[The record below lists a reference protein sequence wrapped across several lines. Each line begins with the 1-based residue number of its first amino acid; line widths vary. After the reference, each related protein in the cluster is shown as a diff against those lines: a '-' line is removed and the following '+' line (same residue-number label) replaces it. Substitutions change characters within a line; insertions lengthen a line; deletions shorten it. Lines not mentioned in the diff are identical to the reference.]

1 MHDGRSIPRVIQLHT
16 MGSASRVA
24 IVGVGEVGGAVAYNL
39 ALNSIPGELL
49 LVDLDLN
56 LRNAQIEDLSDV
68 IYSTNSSTRVRP
80 ATYREAAQSDLV
92 VITAASKHTLGK
104 RPSILVFATDLWFFQ
119 GQTTVDY
126 TSRNTSMI
134 REVMEAMKPFRPDTV
149 LLVVANPVDL
159 LTSLAKDMAGLPPSQ
174 VIGTGTTLDTYRLR
188 GMVASRALVSPS
200 AVDAFVVG
208 RHGED
213 QVVTWSSASIG
224 AVPNADVQMF
234 NALDRNR
241 IELICKRRS
250 QSIIRGKGSAPFG
263 IASVAANL
271 CCSVIL
277 DKRAVYPVSHFQE
290 QYGCC
295 LSMPAVIGRKGI
307 LSSVPLSLDAGEE
320 VAVKASGKLVKE
332 SVESIQRDWW

>member
-1 MHDGRSIPRVIQLHT
+1 

-39 ALNSIPGELL
+39 ALNSIPSELL
-49 LVDLDLN
+49 LVDLELN

-92 VITAASKHTLGK
+92 VITAASKHTLG
-104 RPSILVFATDLWFFQ
+104 
-119 GQTTVDY
+119 QTTVDY

-159 LTSLAKDMAGLPPSQ
+159 LTSIAKDMAGLPPSQ

>member
-1 MHDGRSIPRVIQLHT
+1 MHDGRSILRVIQLHT

-24 IVGVGEVGGAVAYNL
+24 ILGVCEVGGAVAYNL
-39 ALNSIPGELL
+39 ALNSIASELL

-92 VITAASKHTLGK
+92 VITAASKHTLG
-104 RPSILVFATDLWFFQ
+104 
-119 GQTTVDY
+119 QTTVDY

-159 LTSLAKDMAGLPPSQ
+159 LTSMAKDMSGLPPSQ

-188 GMVASRALVSPS
+188 GMVASRALVSLS

-224 AVPNADVQMF
+224 AVPIADLQMF

-241 IELICKRRS
+241 IELICKHRS

-277 DKRAVYPVSHFQE
+277 DKHAVYPVSHFQE

-307 LSSVPLSLDAGEE
+307 LTSVPLSLDAGEE

>member
-1 MHDGRSIPRVIQLHT
+1 

-39 ALNSIPGELL
+39 ALNSITSELL
-49 LVDLDLN
+49 LFDLDLN

-92 VITAASKHTLGK
+92 VITAASRHTL
-104 RPSILVFATDLWFFQ
+104 
-119 GQTTVDY
+119 
-126 TSRNTSMI
+126 
-134 REVMEAMKPFRPDTV
+134 
-149 LLVVANPVDL
+149 
-159 LTSLAKDMAGLPPSQ
+159 DMSGLPPSQ

-224 AVPNADVQMF
+224 AVPIADVQMF

-241 IELICKRRS
+241 IELICKHRS
-250 QSIIRGKGSAPFG
+250 QSIMRGKGSAPFG
-263 IASVAANL
+263 IASVTANL

-277 DKRAVYPVSHFQE
+277 DKHEVYPVSHFQE
-290 QYGCC
+290 QYECC
-295 LSMPAVIGRKGI
+295 LSMPAIIGRKGI

>member
-1 MHDGRSIPRVIQLHT
+1 

-39 ALNSIPGELL
+39 ALNSIPSELL
-49 LVDLDLN
+49 LVDLELN

-92 VITAASKHTLGK
+92 VITAASKHTLG
-104 RPSILVFATDLWFFQ
+104 LWFFQ

-159 LTSLAKDMAGLPPSQ
+159 LTSIAKDMAGLPPSQ

>member
-1 MHDGRSIPRVIQLHT
+1 
-16 MGSASRVA
+16 MGSASRVT

-39 ALNSIPGELL
+39 ALNSIASELL
-49 LVDLDLN
+49 LVDLVLN

-92 VITAASKHTLGK
+92 AITAASKHTL
-104 RPSILVFATDLWFFQ
+104 

-159 LTSLAKDMAGLPPSQ
+159 LTSIAKDMSGLPPSQ

-200 AVDAFVVG
+200 AVDTFVVG

-213 QVVTWSSASIG
+213 QVVIWSSASIG
-224 AVPNADVQMF
+224 AVPIADVQMF

-241 IELICKRRS
+241 IELICKHRL
-250 QSIIRGKGSAPFG
+250 QSIIRGKGSAPFW

-277 DKRAVYPVSHFQE
+277 DKHEVYPVSHFQE
-290 QYGCC
+290 QYECC
-295 LSMPAVIGRKGI
+295 LSMPAVIGGKGI

-320 VAVKASGKLVKE
+320 FAVKATGKLVKE
-332 SVESIQRDWW
+332 SVGSIQRDWW

>member
-1 MHDGRSIPRVIQLHT
+1 

-39 ALNSIPGELL
+39 ALNSIASELL

-92 VITAASKHTLGK
+92 AITAASKHTSG
-104 RPSILVFATDLWFFQ
+104 LWFFQ

-159 LTSLAKDMAGLPPSQ
+159 LTSIAKDMPGLPPS
-174 VIGTGTTLDTYRLR
+174 
-188 GMVASRALVSPS
+188 P
-200 AVDAFVVG
+200 
-208 RHGED
+208 
-213 QVVTWSSASIG
+213 
-224 AVPNADVQMF
+224 
-234 NALDRNR
+234 
-241 IELICKRRS
+241 
-250 QSIIRGKGSAPFG
+250 
-263 IASVAANL
+263 
-271 CCSVIL
+271 
-277 DKRAVYPVSHFQE
+277 
-290 QYGCC
+290 
-295 LSMPAVIGRKGI
+295 
-307 LSSVPLSLDAGEE
+307 
-320 VAVKASGKLVKE
+320 
-332 SVESIQRDWW
+332 

>member
-1 MHDGRSIPRVIQLHT
+1 
-16 MGSASRVA
+16 MGDQSLELFNRTQRAQH
-24 IVGVGEVGGAVAYNL
+24 
-39 ALNSIPGELL
+39 LNESL

-68 IYSTNSSTRVRP
+68 IYSTNNSTRVRP

-92 VITAASKHTLGK
+92 VITAASKHTLG
-104 RPSILVFATDLWFFQ
+104 LWFFQ
-119 GQTTVDY
+119 GKATVDY
-126 TSRNTSMI
+126 MSRNTSMI

-149 LLVVANPVDL
+149 LLVVVNPADL
-159 LTSLAKDMAGLPPSQ
+159 LSSIAKDMSGLPPSQ
-174 VIGTGTTLDTYRLR
+174 VIGTGTTLGTYRLR
-188 GMVASRALVSPS
+188 GMIASRTLVSPS

-208 RHGED
+208 RHGDD

-224 AVPNADVQMF
+224 AVPIADVQMF

-241 IELICKRRS
+241 IELICKHRL
-250 QSIIRGKGSAPFG
+250 QSIIRGKGSAPFE

-277 DKRAVYPVSHFQE
+277 DKHEVYPVSHFQE
-290 QYGCC
+290 QYECC
-295 LSMPAVIGRKGI
+295 LIMPAVIGRKGI

-320 VAVKASGKLVKE
+320 VAVKALGKLVKE